1 VYQNCSF
8 GEKVMPFYDRKNH
21 RLKNYDYGRYG
32 YYYVTI
38 CTNNRAPLLS
48 TVTTRVQ
55 DDTSVSAYPAVG
67 SDALVAPKPSVTL
80 TPLGEKVLESWYK
93 IETLNENVFIQ
104 KFVFMPDHI
113 HGIILIK
120 NPDVIADPKGD
131 FDFQVQERRGRR
143 SLQGL
148 IKDFKSVTTRQY
160 KAMFQVNE
168 SLWQESYY
176 DEVIRSQ
183 EKYHEIWNYIE
194 HNPVRW
200 IRNEKR

>member
-1 VYQNCSF
+1 
-8 GEKVMPFYDRKNH
+8 MPSE
-21 RLKNYDYGRYG
+21 LGGR
-32 YYYVTI
+32 
-38 CTNNRAPLLS
+38 
-48 TVTTRVQ
+48 
-55 DDTSVSAYPAVG
+55 
-67 SDALVAPKPSVTL
+67 PKPSVTL

-93 IETLNENVFIQ
+93 IETLNENVLIQ

-120 NPDVIADPKGD
+120 NPDVITNPKGD

-168 SLWQESYY
+168 SLWQDSFF
-176 DEVIRSQ
+176 DEIIRSQ
-183 EKYHEIWNYIE
+183 EQYHETWNYIE
-194 HNPVRW
+194 HNPLKWLLKDSR
-200 IRNEKR
+200 

>member
-1 VYQNCSF
+1 
-8 GEKVMPFYDRKNH
+8 MPFYDRKNH

-93 IETLNENVFIQ
+93 IETLNENVLIQ
-104 KFVFMPDHI
+104 KFVFMPNHI

-194 HNPVRW
+194 HNPARW
-200 IRNEKR
+200 IMKENH

>member
-1 VYQNCSF
+1 
-8 GEKVMPFYDRKNH
+8 MPFYNRKNH
-21 RLKNYDYGRYG
+21 RLKNYDYGKYG

-38 CTNNRAPLLS
+38 CTNHRARLLS
-48 TVTTRVQ
+48 TITLDEQSQPSLSTN
-55 DDTSVSAYPAVG
+55 PIVG

-93 IETLNENVFIQ
+93 IETLNENVLIQ

-120 NPDVIADPKGD
+120 NPDVIADPKGG
-131 FDFQVQERRGRR
+131 FDFQFQERRGRR
-143 SLQGL
+143 SLQEL

-168 SLWQESYY
+168 SLWQDSFF

-200 IRNEKR
+200 VMKGKC

>member
-148 IKDFKSVTTRQY
+148 IKNFKSVTTRQY

-194 HNPVRW
+194 HNPARW
-200 IRNEKR
+200 IMKENH

>member
-1 VYQNCSF
+1 
-8 GEKVMPFYDRKNH
+8 M
-21 RLKNYDYGRYG
+21 
-32 YYYVTI
+32 
-38 CTNNRAPLLS
+38 
-48 TVTTRVQ
+48 
-55 DDTSVSAYPAVG
+55 
-67 SDALVAPKPSVTL
+67 
-80 TPLGEKVLESWYK
+80 LESWYK
-93 IETLNENVFIQ
+93 IETLNENVLIQ

-113 HGIILIK
+113 HGIILIT
-120 NPDVIADPKGD
+120 NPDVIADPKGG
-131 FDFQVQERRGRR
+131 FDFQFQERRGRR

-168 SLWQESYY
+168 SLWQDSFF

-200 IRNEKR
+200 VMKEIR

>member
-1 VYQNCSF
+1 
-8 GEKVMPFYDRKNH
+8 MPFYNRKNH
-21 RLKNYDYGRYG
+21 RLKNYDYGKYG

-38 CTNNRAPLLS
+38 CTNHRTHLLS
-48 TVTTRVQ
+48 TITLDEQSQPSLSTN
-55 DDTSVSAYPAVG
+55 PIVG

-93 IETLNENVFIQ
+93 IEALNENVFIQ

-194 HNPVRW
+194 HNPARW
-200 IRNEKR
+200 IMKENH

>member
-1 VYQNCSF
+1 
-8 GEKVMPFYDRKNH
+8 M
-21 RLKNYDYGRYG
+21 
-32 YYYVTI
+32 YYKVTI
-38 CTNNRAPLLS
+38 CTNHRAPLLS

-55 DDTSVSAYPAVG
+55 DDPSVSAYTAVG
-67 SDALVAPKPSVTL
+67 SDALVAPKPSVIL
-80 TPLGEKVLESWYK
+80 TPLGEKVLESWHK

-194 HNPVRW
+194 HNPARW
-200 IRNEKR
+200 SMKGKR

>member
-168 SLWQESYY
+168 SLWRESYY

-194 HNPVRW
+194 HNPARW
-200 IRNEKR
+200 IMKENH

>member
-38 CTNNRAPLLS
+38 CTN
-48 TVTTRVQ
+48 
-55 DDTSVSAYPAVG
+55 
-67 SDALVAPKPSVTL
+67 
-80 TPLGEKVLESWYK
+80 
-93 IETLNENVFIQ
+93 
-104 KFVFMPDHI
+104 H
-113 HGIILIK
+113 
-120 NPDVIADPKGD
+120 
-131 FDFQVQERRGRR
+131 R

-194 HNPVRW
+194 HNPAHW
-200 IRNEKR
+200 IMKENH

>member
-1 VYQNCSF
+1 
-8 GEKVMPFYDRKNH
+8 MPFYNRKNH
-21 RLKNYDYGRYG
+21 RLKNYDYGKYG

-38 CTNNRAPLLS
+38 CTNHRTRLLS
-48 TVTTRVQ
+48 TITLDEQSQPSLSTN
-55 DDTSVSAYPAVG
+55 PIVG
-67 SDALVAPKPSVTL
+67 SDALVAPKPSVIL

-194 HNPVRW
+194 HNPARW
-200 IRNEKR
+200 IMKENH